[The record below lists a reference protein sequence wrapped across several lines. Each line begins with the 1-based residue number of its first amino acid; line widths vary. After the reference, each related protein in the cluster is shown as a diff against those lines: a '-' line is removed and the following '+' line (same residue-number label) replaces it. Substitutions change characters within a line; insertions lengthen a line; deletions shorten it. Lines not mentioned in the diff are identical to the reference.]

1 MTLSI
6 RRIGRDEKPPLN
18 LLLYGMAGVGK
29 TTLAAQAQSHP
40 ELSPVLVADLEGGL
54 LSVASR
60 GDIDAVE
67 IRSTDDLEELYW
79 ELRNGLTNA
88 DGVPYKT
95 VIIDS
100 GTNLANRALE
110 EWVGRNT
117 DRQRKKGRGDKDRT
131 LDDVQLEDYGKMG
144 IQVRRIISWYRD
156 LPHNLI
162 VTALARFEFASG
174 ADSKTAEPVSVGPDF
189 TAKLQMT
196 VTGLMDHVWYLYV
209 DEAGRH
215 MLTREAGVYRAK
227 TRGQHFNESL
237 GFIVDDPDLTTIY
250 DLLVETESAADATEA
265 IDEVYPEPSEDPAED
280 PETVEQSE
288 YEPAEDDDEIV
299 LPDDY
304 ETTPDSDVDLS
315 KLEY

>member
-1 MTLSI
+1 MTLNI

-40 ELSPVLVADLEGGL
+40 ELAPVLVADLEGGL

-144 IQVRRIISWYRD
+144 LQVRRLISWYRD

-162 VTALARFEFASG
+162 VTALARFEYATG
-174 ADSKTAEPVSVGPDF
+174 ADTKTATPVSVGPDF

-209 DEAGRH
+209 DEEGRH
-215 MLTREAGVYRAK
+215 MLTRESGTFRAK
-227 TRGQHFNESL
+227 TRGLSFNEAL
-237 GFIVDDPDLTTIY
+237 GFIVNDPNLSEIY
-250 DLLVETESAADATEA
+250 DLLIETESSPDAHA
-265 IDEVYPEPSEDPAED
+265 PVDETYPEQEIAEHVPAED
-280 PETVEQSE
+280 E
-288 YEPAEDDDEIV
+288 DEIV

-304 ETTPDSDVDLS
+304 DTATDADADLS
-315 KLEY
+315 QLEY